1 MRQTTTDNDLNPER
15 IPCRLWTVAEVAPS
29 IEEFD
34 LDLPADDERK
44 THVYL
49 RAVCG
54 EIPRDRTVRPDVEAE
69 RADPGAEIED
79 LWGLAEGA
87 RRAALSADEA
97 ARYEHRWRVVAP
109 LLMLLALGLL
119 FAAGW
124 SC

>member
-1 MRQTTTDNDLNPER
+1 VTTPPTP
-15 IPCRLWTVAEVAPS
+15 PPPS
-29 IEEFD
+29 VEEFD
-34 LDLPADDERK
+34 LELDFPADDERK

-54 EIPRDRTVRPDVEAE
+54 ELQRDFTVRPDVEADAKE
-69 RADPGAEIED
+69 PARADRIVWDA
-79 LWGLAEGA
+79 A
-87 RRAALSADEA
+87 RSADEA
-97 ARYEHRWRVVAP
+97 ARFEHRRRVVAP